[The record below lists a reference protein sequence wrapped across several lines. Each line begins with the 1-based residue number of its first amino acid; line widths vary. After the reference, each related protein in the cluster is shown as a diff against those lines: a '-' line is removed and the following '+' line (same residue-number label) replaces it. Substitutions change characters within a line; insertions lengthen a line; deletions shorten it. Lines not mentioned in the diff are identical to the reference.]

1 MYCFRCNQNI
11 ILNIIFFQ
19 NPFAHEQEF
28 PVQTL
33 EHECLPFDTAPAP
46 DVVLHPDLCAGGGQ
60 GGHGGG
66 QGGLGGPHQH
76 DHGGGLQQGYGAE
89 DLVAGPVPTAYGPPA
104 STAYGPPAST
114 AYGPPAST
122 AYGPPASTAYGPPA
136 SDAYGP
142 PASGLAVSY
151 GDGQATSP
159 LLDQVAGHPLRQQ
172 GQSLASN
179 YIGLQGKLQ
188 ASVPDTDPHVCG
200 LPDLDPDPLVRSMD
214 SDPGPSFIKQK

>member
-1 MYCFRCNQNI
+1 MFPSHLNPFFTKTWRTTPKNVLDI
-11 ILNIIFFQ
+11 IQVLFSFKI
-19 NPFAHEQEF
+19 PFAHEQEF

-60 GGHGGG
+60 GGGHSGG
-66 QGGLGGPHQH
+66 QGGQGGPHQH
-76 DHGGGLQQGYGAE
+76 DHGGGGLQQGYGAE

-122 AYGPPASTAYGPPA
+122 AYGPPASTAYGPL
-136 SDAYGP
+136 
-142 PASGLAVSY
+142 ASGLAVSY

-188 ASVPDTDPHVCG
+188 TTPV
-200 LPDLDPDPLVRSMD
+200 
-214 SDPGPSFIKQK
+214 

>member
-1 MYCFRCNQNI
+1 
-11 ILNIIFFQ
+11 
-19 NPFAHEQEF
+19 
-28 PVQTL
+28 
-33 EHECLPFDTAPAP
+33 
-46 DVVLHPDLCAGGGQ
+46 VVLHPDLCPGGGQ

-66 QGGLGGPHQH
+66 QGGPHQH
-76 DHGGGLQQGYGAE
+76 GGGGLQQGYGAE
-89 DLVAGPVPTAYGPPA
+89 DLAAGQVP
-104 STAYGPPAST
+104 T

-159 LLDQVAGHPLRQQ
+159 LLDQVEGHPLRQQ

-179 YIGLQGKLQ
+179 YVGLQGKLEM
-188 ASVPDTDPHVCG
+188 T
-200 LPDLDPDPLVRSMD
+200 LV
-214 SDPGPSFIKQK
+214 FLIAWHF